1 MTSDAST
8 PAATKTNARS
18 TASVATTRVAT
29 ARVRTARAAA
39 DGAATDRAAAEAAAG
54 TTPAGHRSE
63 LDLTRARLHAI
74 DAWHRARRRSE
85 AAAESA
91 ELTREMR
98 LDLNRRMQARRRE
111 QAAIVA
117 RADEQLRCSGDVLR
131 AETEVRVV
139 LAHRN
144 AWLRDKIAS
153 RMAEQGLRIVGVF
166 DDGADA
172 AGTIVVEQPDLVLV
186 EDRLPT
192 LPGLDLVR
200 RVRAY
205 SSNTVI
211 GVQVL
216 DSTGISPFVD
226 AGAQA
231 VFTRRIPPADIADQL
246 LGCLQEGRTL
256 TLA

>member
-8 PAATKTNARS
+8 PAAT
-18 TASVATTRVAT
+18 
-29 ARVRTARAAA
+29 ARAATEA
-39 DGAATDRAAAEAAAG
+39 TATDLAAGAAG
-54 TTPAGHRSE
+54 AGHRTE
-63 LDLTRARLHAI
+63 LDLTRARLQAI

-91 ELTREMR
+91 DLTREMR

-111 QAAIVA
+111 QQAIVA
-117 RADEQLRCSGDVLR
+117 RADEQLRASGDVLR
-131 AETEVRVV
+131 AQPEVRVV

-144 AWLRDKIAS
+144 AWLRDKVGA
-153 RMAEQGLRIVGVF
+153 RLAEHGVRIVGVF
-166 DDGADA
+166 EDGADA
-172 AGTIVVEQPDLVLV
+172 AGTIIVEQPDLVLV

-205 SSNTVI
+205 SAGTVI
-211 GVQVL
+211 GAQVL
-216 DSTGISPFVD
+216 DSAGLTLFVD

-246 LGCLQEGRTL
+246 LGCLQDGRTL